1 MKYSS
6 PCAALF
12 LVALA
17 GCHDFY
23 LGQVNEMGSCGS
35 EELRSDWKSI
45 RSKVANSSSAAR
57 LIRAIACAPES
68 DRPVEHIGAH
78 LDEQVTFVASSTG
91 DEVEEVRVL
100 PRALAK
106 REVFA
111 FLGSPEFRYG
121 LGRREPGELELI
133 AQNEA
138 CMEMFVLVH
147 KANRQDWVVSRYESA
162 CD

>member
-1 MKYSS
+1 MKYSI
-6 PCAALF
+6 PCATLF

-17 GCHDFY
+17 GCHGIY
-23 LGQVNEMGSCGS
+23 LSQVDEMEGCESA
-35 EELRSDWKSI
+35 ELRSDWKSI
-45 RSKVANSSSAAR
+45 RSKVANSSSAER

-91 DEVEEVRVL
+91 EEVEEVRVL

-106 REVFA
+106 RELFA
-111 FLGSPEFRYG
+111 FFGSPEFRYG
-121 LGRREPGELELI
+121 LGRRESGELELI

-138 CMEMFVLVH
+138 CIEMFVLVH
-147 KANRQDWVVSRYESA
+147 KANRQDWVVTRYESA